1 MQTTT
6 TSTTVTRKELDGG
19 QSSSNHL
26 RTQDSI
32 ANIRVVNQE
41 LQHQESCGS
50 GLFLQQNQQL
60 HDEH

>member
-6 TSTTVTRKELDGG
+6 TSTTATRKELDGG
-19 QSSSNHL
+19 QSSTNLL

-41 LQHQESCGS
+41 LQHQESCSS
-50 GLFLQQNQQL
+50 GLLQQNQI
-60 HDEH
+60 HNEH